1 MGRGSIHVFTYAA
14 SVFDSGFYFNP
25 TLLSLSMALGA
36 GFFEETI
43 FRGVTIPLAMRYL
56 KSKNRMYIIVG
67 ITAMIFGILHI
78 GNIVQGANPT
88 MAVIQGISTIFG
100 GFLYAAVYLRSGS
113 ILVPIFAHA
122 LYDYMCFVTDPTL
135 DNGIM
140 TSGTVTI
147 GVILSVVVFV
157 IAGIWSLYLI
167 RPAMRD
173 KIQTLW
179 NEKWGIE

>member
-1 MGRGSIHVFTYAA
+1 
-14 SVFDSGFYFNP
+14 
-25 TLLSLSMALGA
+25 
-36 GFFEETI
+36 
-43 FRGVTIPLAMRYL
+43 
-56 KSKNRMYIIVG
+56 
-67 ITAMIFGILHI
+67 
-78 GNIVQGANPT
+78 

-147 GVILSVVVFV
+147 GVILSV
-157 IAGIWSLYLI
+157 I
-167 RPAMRD
+167 RSAMRD

>member
-1 MGRGSIHVFTYAA
+1 
-14 SVFDSGFYFNP
+14 
-25 TLLSLSMALGA
+25 
-36 GFFEETI
+36 
-43 FRGVTIPLAMRYL
+43 
-56 KSKNRMYIIVG
+56 MYIIVG
-67 ITAMIFGILHI
+67 ITALIFGILHI

-113 ILVPIFAHA
+113 ILVPIAMHA
-122 LYDYMCFVTDPTL
+122 VYDYMCFVTDPTL

>member
-1 MGRGSIHVFTYAA
+1 
-14 SVFDSGFYFNP
+14 
-25 TLLSLSMALGA
+25 
-36 GFFEETI
+36 
-43 FRGVTIPLAMRYL
+43 
-56 KSKNRMYIIVG
+56 
-67 ITAMIFGILHI
+67 
-78 GNIVQGANPT
+78 

-140 TSGTVTI
+140 TSGT
-147 GVILSVVVFV
+147 SVVVFV